1 MKKRGK
7 YSIGKMKLDVVV
19 IEKSG
24 ELKPLTIKEFKVEE
38 LYKKCSFK
46 TESNFSIQGEWTLEE
61 EENEDEEQDDE
72 EQDKDDDEDKDEE
85 KVFRYTVYGKKVGK
99 SNSVNKYDFP
109 PPLDN
114 ELFYGNMVV
123 VKCHKENGVLKYVD
137 LSVEEW
143 EKVYERLFGGF
154 EEIGSEDSEDE
165 EESED
170 EEGIEKT
177 KAGYEKDGFVVDSS
191 EEDSEL
197 NYEEYE

>member
-24 ELKPLTIKEFKVEE
+24 ELKPLTIKEFKLEE

-46 TESNFSIQGEWTLEE
+46 TESNFSVQGEWTLEDE
-61 EENEDEEQDDE
+61 EEEDEG
-72 EQDKDDDEDKDEE
+72 

-109 PPLDN
+109 PPFDN
-114 ELFYGNMVV
+114 ELFYGNMVL
-123 VKCHKENGVLKYVD
+123 VKSHKENGVLKYVD

-197 NYEEYE
+197 NSELNYEEYE